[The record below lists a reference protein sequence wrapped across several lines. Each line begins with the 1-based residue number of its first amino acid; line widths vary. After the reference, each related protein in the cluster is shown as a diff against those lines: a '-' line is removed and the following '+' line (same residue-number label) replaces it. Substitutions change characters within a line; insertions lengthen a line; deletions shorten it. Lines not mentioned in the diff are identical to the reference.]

1 MKNTKSRRL
10 QAMKPYRYKKE
21 AEHTKEW
28 DKFFKENPQPTKEQ
42 VIDYRDRVEDK
53 VWHNKCDSPLE

>member
-1 MKNTKSRRL
+1 
-10 QAMKPYRYKKE
+10 MKPYRYKKE